1 MENLVFLLLILFFT
15 FAVLCQGFLYFVNTW
30 SKRLRCCEHLLENDH
45 FLRIQYSIDVLSI
58 AFLWYSISLSLTIF
72 NKWFMQEWHGGFN
85 FPIFITAVHMIMKFT
100 ISRIWSFSPSVEK
113 IEPLPWSTFFTV
125 VFPIGALTA
134 ADIVLGNSSILYLP
148 LTTVTTIKGSSLIFT
163 FFWGVVLGI
172 EDFRCQLLLAV
183 TGITVGLGV
192 AITNSFSINLIGF
205 SFAFGAA
212 LASGLRWALMQLLVF
227 RDNHSKSV
235 MVTLYRFSPASVFSI
250 LPFVFLLEAEKIAQ
264 SSFLSKK
271 QLFKDACLLC
281 VFGGIIACLLI
292 VVEVKLVRL
301 TSSLTMSVFGQIKE
315 IIQIL
320 CAMVLFKENLTSR
333 GALGICISIVSSFYY
348 RYVLLNA
355 TKDHSG
361 GHGSPNNRNS
371 PEIHR
376 VFSHDRT
383 GKKERE
389 RDAEQEMSLLNTVD
403 DT

>member
-1 MENLVFLLLILFFT
+1 MTQN
-15 FAVLCQGFLYFVNTW
+15 Q
-30 SKRLRCCEHLLENDH
+30 
-45 FLRIQYSIDVLSI
+45 
-58 AFLWYSISLSLTIF
+58 
-72 NKWFMQEWHGGFN
+72 
-85 FPIFITAVHMIMKFT
+85 
-100 ISRIWSFSPSVEK
+100 
-113 IEPLPWSTFFTV
+113 
-125 VFPIGALTA
+125 
-134 ADIVLGNSSILYLP
+134 
-148 LTTVTTIKGSSLIFT
+148 
-163 FFWGVVLGI
+163 
-172 EDFRCQLLLAV
+172 
-183 TGITVGLGV
+183 
-192 AITNSFSINLIGF
+192 
-205 SFAFGAA
+205 
-212 LASGLRWALMQLLVF
+212 
-227 RDNHSKSV
+227 
-235 MVTLYRFSPASVFSI
+235 
-250 LPFVFLLEAEKIAQ
+250 LLEAEKIAQ